1 MSAFWSLQ
9 CSSVPGP
16 QTFTVAVGVPASSR
30 GESQRGGTQP
40 CGPWADP
47 WALAR
52 QSRLQS
58 PVPVG
63 WGAQGLVFSTD
74 VAIGT
79 EDRYQ
84 HGVTCSS
91 LFYLE
96 GHEVFS
102 EILRLLLLAAEEWGW
117 RGHLL
122 ARGAKGLGSGR
133 DTTWGGRDLSW
144 LGLWAPPA
152 QALPAQ
158 RPCGSPDEPQTC
170 LCLRAAP
177 FGSEPIVCCLLVA
190 LRGRGLGPGVPGQ
203 PWVAR
208 TVKPGGTGLE
218 RWSLAGLLC
227 ICLFVAGERVQTE
240 AGEKGE
246 EAEAF

>member
-16 QTFTVAVGVPASSR
+16 QTFTVAVGVPASSS

-63 WGAQGLVFSTD
+63 RGAQGLVFSTD

-84 HGVTCSS
+84 HGVAYSS

-117 RGHLL
+117 VRATCWPEGPSVLAVDGTQLGAGGTCRGWACGPCRH
-122 ARGAKGLGSGR
+122 
-133 DTTWGGRDLSW
+133 GG
-144 LGLWAPPA
+144 PA
-152 QALPAQ
+152 
-158 RPCGSPDEPQTC
+158 GPQTSPRHAC
-170 LCLRAAP
+170 AFVLRP
-177 FGSEPIVCCLLVA
+177 LGQSPLPTVCS
-190 LRGRGLGPGVPGQ
+190 
-203 PWVAR
+203 WD
-208 TVKPGGTGLE
+208 
-218 RWSLAGLLC
+218 
-227 ICLFVAGERVQTE
+227 
-240 AGEKGE
+240 
-246 EAEAF
+246 